1 MSTSH
6 ARRGASAGRRLRTIT
21 VDQAISSASNVLVSI
36 LAARVLG
43 VSDFGWF
50 GLVLITYVATQ
61 GAARALVGEPL
72 LVRPVEAE
80 SRPGEAGPARAREPV
95 RGRNGGAMRD
105 SKVRRLAA
113 QEDGAAT
120 AEYAITIMAAVGFA
134 GLLVVIMK
142 SGEVQAILTDLVR
155 SALSVGG

>member
-1 MSTSH
+1 MTGRESGEARETGEAPESGAARST
-6 ARRGASAGRRLRTIT
+6 AGRRLRTIT

-36 LAARVLG
+36 LAARALG

-80 SRPGEAGPARAREPV
+80 SRPGEAIG
-95 RGRNGGAMRD
+95 
-105 SKVRRLAA
+105 
-113 QEDGAAT
+113 T
-120 AEYAITIMAAVGFA
+120 
-134 GLLVVIMK
+134 GLVLSGVIALVV
-142 SGEVQAILTDLVR
+142 V
-155 SALSVGG
+155 